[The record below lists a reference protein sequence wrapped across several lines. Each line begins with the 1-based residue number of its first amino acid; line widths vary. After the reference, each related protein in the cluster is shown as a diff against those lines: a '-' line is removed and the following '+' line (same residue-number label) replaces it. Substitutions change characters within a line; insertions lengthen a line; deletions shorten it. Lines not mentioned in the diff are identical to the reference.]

1 MRSSEMA
8 KSNLNDSV
16 RVVIAMVFAIT
27 LSLFILLWDGHF
39 IPFPIQFI
47 QDVGGFFLV
56 LPFFAYIISLATN
69 SLVQYLSCQKVDIMP
84 QLTRSL
90 IVPATLFI
98 LGSVLWFL
106 PGLRWP
112 IEGLFPA
119 VSRDT
124 KTGLSS
130 AFYVFWIALYG
141 QTFSNSLAQTC

>member
-1 MRSSEMA
+1 MA
-8 KSNLNDSV
+8 TSNLNDSV
-16 RVVIAMVFAIT
+16 RVVIAIVFAIT

-39 IPFPIQFI
+39 FPFPVPFI
-47 QDVGGFFLV
+47 QEIGGFFLV
-56 LPFFAYIISLATN
+56 LPFIAYVTSLATN
-69 SLVQYLSCQKVDIMP
+69 SLVQYLSCQKVDIVP

-90 IVPATLFI
+90 IVPATLFS
-98 LGSVLWFL
+98 LGVFLWFL

-112 IEGLFPA
+112 IEGLFPT
-119 VSRDT
+119 VSRNT